1 MELNK
6 LGRSIQTVRE
16 SRMMT
21 REDFAQHIGV
31 LRKNVVDWEEGK
43 AVPTAEQIIAIA
55 EFGGVD
61 PRSLVDEP
69 GQAAAAPAAEQM
81 PKQGRRFTLGIVLL
95 VLGVMILIG
104 GVSLM
109 GALSAQMGQ
118 QSAPAVSEETE
129 APLPESLALEALELP
144 RWDLNGDGK
153 KETVNT
159 EGAEILF
166 FDGDTAYGLAEALPK
181 GQTLTAQDGVFIVK
195 NKAGE
200 SRIYSVL
207 RNGAL
212 YPAG

>member
-31 LRKNVVDWEEGK
+31 LRKTVVDWEEGK
-43 AVPTAEQIIAIA
+43 AVPTAEQILAIA

-69 GQAAAAPAAEQM
+69 GQPSASPAEKE
-81 PKQGRRFTLGIVLL
+81 PKKDNRLALGIVLL
-95 VLGVMILIG
+95 VLGVAILAG
-104 GVSLM
+104 GVGLL
-109 GALSAQMGQ
+109 GALSGQMGQ
-118 QSAPAVSEETE
+118 TSAPAVSEETE
-129 APLPESLALEALELP
+129 APLPESLVLAALELP
-144 RWDLNGDGK
+144 RWDLDGDGK
-153 KETVNT
+153 KETVNP
-159 EGAEILF
+159 EGLEILF
-166 FDGDTAYGLAEALPK
+166 FEGDTAYGLAEPLSK
-181 GQTLTAQDGVFIVK
+181 GQTLTAQDGVFIVT

-207 RNGAL
+207 RDGAL

>member
-31 LRKNVVDWEEGK
+31 LRKTVVDWEEGK
-43 AVPTAEQIIAIA
+43 AVPTAEQILAIA

-69 GQAAAAPAAEQM
+69 GQAAAFPAEQA
-81 PKQGRRFTLGIVLL
+81 PKKDNRLALGILLL
-95 VLGVMILIG
+95 VLGVAILVG
-104 GVSLM
+104 GVGLL
-109 GALSAQMGQ
+109 GTLSGQME
-118 QSAPAVSEETE
+118 SAPAESEETE
-129 APLPESLALEALELP
+129 VPLPEALVLAALELP
-144 RWDLNGDGK
+144 KWDLDGDGK
-153 KETVNT
+153 KETVNP

-166 FDGDTAYGLAEALPK
+166 FEGDTAYGLAEPLAK

-207 RNGAL
+207 RDGAL